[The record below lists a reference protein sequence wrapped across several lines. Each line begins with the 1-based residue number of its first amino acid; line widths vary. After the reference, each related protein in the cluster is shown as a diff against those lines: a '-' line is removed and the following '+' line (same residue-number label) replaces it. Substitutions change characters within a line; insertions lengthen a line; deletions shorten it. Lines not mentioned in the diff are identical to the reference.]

1 MLVDPFDLN
10 ADGTIDDREKYER
23 RMASWKFDMCFL
35 SESVDEL
42 LVQKTAN
49 ANAYIGIAIAGALLA
64 ADAANDLSYAASHPE
79 AIVG

>member
-1 MLVDPFDLN
+1 
-10 ADGTIDDREKYER
+10 
-23 RMASWKFDMCFL
+23 MCVL